1 MKIQKFKFHFM
12 VALLTVIS
20 GLSIGT
26 CLASMPKPWQIGFQ
40 PAATPVMEGIDSLHN
55 LLLVVIFIIGIF
67 VTGLLIYVI
76 FRFRAS
82 KNPVPSKIT
91 HNTFIEIIWT
101 LGPVLILIMIGIPS
115 LKLLFFS
122 DRIEN
127 ADITIKAIGRQWYW
141 SYEYPDDKINFDSI
155 MIQDKDLQP
164 GQLRLLE
171 VDNRVMVPVGKAVRL
186 IVTSE
191 DVLHSFAI
199 PAFGLK
205 KDAVP
210 GRLNET
216 WFKTE
221 KEGVYYGQCS
231 ELCGV
236 KHGFMPIAIE
246 VVSQEKY
253 DEWVKSKKAAA

>member
-1 MKIQKFKFHFM
+1 M
-12 VALLTVIS
+12 
-20 GLSIGT
+20 
-26 CLASMPKPWQIGFQ
+26 ASTPKPWQIGFQ

-55 LLLVVIFIIGIF
+55 LLLAVIFIIGIF
-67 VTGLLIYVI
+67 VFCLLCYVVI
-76 FRFRAS
+76 KFRAS
-82 KNPVPSKIT
+82 VHPVPTKVT
-91 HNTFIEIIWT
+91 HNTFIEIMWT
-101 LGPVLILIMIGIPS
+101 LGPILILIMIGIPS
-115 LKLLFFS
+115 LKLLFFG

-127 ADITIKAIGRQWYW
+127 ADLTIKAIGHQWYW
-141 SYEYPDDKINFDSI
+141 SYEYPDHAISFDSRLI
-155 MIQDKDLQP
+155 EDKDLKE

-171 VDNRVMVPVGKAVRL
+171 VDNRIMVPVGKAVRL

-191 DVLHSFAI
+191 DVLHSFAV

-236 KHGFMPIAIE
+236 KHGFMPIAVE

-253 DEWVKSKKAAA
+253 DEWVNSKKPAAS

>member
-1 MKIQKFKFHFM
+1 MMIQRFKAFL
-12 VALLTVIS
+12 VITLLIITSGFGSSIS
-20 GLSIGT
+20 M
-26 CLASMPKPWQIGFQ
+26 ASQPKPWQIGFQ

-55 LLLVVIFIIGIF
+55 LLLIIIFIIGILVAF
-67 VTGLLIYVI
+67 LLAYVI
-76 FRFRAS
+76 WRFRAS
-82 KNPVPSKIT
+82 KNPVPSKMT

-122 DRIEN
+122 DRIEH
-127 ADITIKAIGRQWYW
+127 ADLTIKAIGHQWYW
-141 SYEYPDDKINFDSI
+141 SYEYPDDKINFDSL
-155 MIQDKDLQP
+155 MIQDKDLKP
-164 GQLRLLE
+164 GDLRLLE
-171 VDNRVMVPVGKAVRL
+171 VDNRVVVPVGKAVRL

-199 PAFGLK
+199 PSFGLK

-231 ELCGV
+231 ELCGI

-253 DEWVKSKKAAA
+253 DDWVKSKKTPA

>member
-1 MKIQKFKFHFM
+1 MIYNRFDRLKSIIYMMMLSF
-12 VALLTVIS
+12 LL
-20 GLSIGT
+20 
-26 CLASMPKPWQIGFQ
+26 CPMSMANAPKPWEIGFQ
-40 PAATPVMEGIDSLHN
+40 PAATPVMEGITSLHN
-55 LLLVVIFIIGIF
+55 FLLLIIFAI
-67 VTGLLIYVI
+67 GLLVFLLIAYVI
-76 FRFRAS
+76 VRYRAS
-82 KNPVPSKIT
+82 ANPIPSKVSHHT
-91 HNTFIEIIWT
+91 LIEIIWT
-101 LGPVLILIMIGIPS
+101 MAPVLILIMIGIPS

-122 DRIEN
+122 DRIED
-127 ADITIKAIGRQWYW
+127 ADLTIKAIGHQWYW
-141 SYEYPDDKINFDSI
+141 SYEYPDDDIHFDSM
-155 MIQDKDLQP
+155 MIQDKDIQP

-171 VDNRVMVPVGKAVRL
+171 VDNRVVVPAGKAVRL

-191 DVLHSFAI
+191 DVIHSFAV
-199 PAFGLK
+199 PSFGLK

-253 DEWVKSKKAAA
+253 DDWVKSRKTPA